1 MDFLNNQ
8 KSMND
13 SWMFFIAERLSA
25 GQTVRY
31 LGFRG
36 VSMRPMLRQGKDYV
50 ELSPLPEKLKKYD
63 LPVYRR
69 SDGQYVMHRII
80 GEKEGRYICLGDNTI
95 TLEYISPEQMI
106 GMVSAF
112 KRGEKRIEVCNRY
125 YKLYCFIWVLVS
137 PVRIFLFKGKNKLFR
152 WIKRFIKDKK

>member
-1 MDFLNNQ
+1 MMNKKKLVDVHQYMPVLREILGTGKEVSLTITGNSMSPFLVH
-8 KSMND
+8 
-13 SWMFFIAERLSA
+13 ERGEILI
-25 GQTVRY
+25 
-31 LGFRG
+31 
-36 VSMRPMLRQGKDYV
+36 
-50 ELSPLPEKLKKYD
+50 SPPDGNWKKGDMAFYQ
-63 LPVYRR
+63 RTN
-69 SDGQYVMHRII
+69 GQYVMHRII